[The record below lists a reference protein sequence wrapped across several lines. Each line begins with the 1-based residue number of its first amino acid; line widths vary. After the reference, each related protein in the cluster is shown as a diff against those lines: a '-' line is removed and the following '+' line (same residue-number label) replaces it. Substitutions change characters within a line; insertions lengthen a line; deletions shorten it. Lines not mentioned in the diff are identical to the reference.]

1 MKKKLTLFVSF
12 LLLAFIGCERNSF
25 IDDTEFAL
33 YYKSIKPITLGS
45 AAVSQPSY
53 IGSAPAD
60 FRIYS
65 ITHNGTVYY
74 NPKLDGELD
83 SNDEF
88 YIVSETGDF
97 NIHKSTTLKPGTYKV
112 SIECKSAGKLYKFP
126 DAIEI
131 VMSK

>member
-1 MKKKLTLFVSF
+1 MKKKITLIVS
-12 LLLAFIGCERNSF
+12 LLLLVFIGCERNTF
-25 IDDTEFAL
+25 IDDTEFIL
-33 YYKSIKPITLGS
+33 HYKSIKPITLGQS
-45 AAVSQPSY
+45 TVSKPSY
-53 IGSAPAD
+53 KGSTPSD

-65 ITHNGTVYY
+65 IMHNSVVYY

-83 SNDEF
+83 ANDIF
-88 YIVSETGDF
+88 YIVPETRDF
-97 NIHKSTTLKPGTYKV
+97 NIHKSGSLKPGTYVV

>member
-1 MKKKLTLFVSF
+1 MKKKITLFVS
-12 LLLAFIGCERNSF
+12 LLLLVFIGCERNSF
-25 IDDTEFAL
+25 IDDTEFIL
-33 YYKSIKPITLGS
+33 HYKSIKPISVGS
-45 AAVSQPSY
+45 SVVSQPSY
-53 IGSAPAD
+53 KGSTPTD

-97 NIHKSTTLKPGTYKV
+97 NIHKSTSLKPGTYKV